1 MFMFSF
7 SHSLVIMG
15 WKCVFEQGNQGEPG
29 VGVQVKLFH
38 QQLTVS
44 QESRLELNNRSVFA
58 LLRVLLVP
66 RGARVFQDLQV
77 LQELW

>member
-1 MFMFSF
+1 
-7 SHSLVIMG
+7 MG